1 LKGIYFCGYL
11 LENGKED
18 LWNQESWYRDEW
30 KNVTHEREKDK
41 NEITWIARVL
51 GKDSEGNL
59 ALIPASNN
67 ELVVTDVDKYL
78 PANKAY
84 FWISE
89 NENEATKNGI
99 KLLNKADF
107 DTATAIQSVVSKT
120 ATEKSGIYTLTGAR
134 VAEGNS
140 TEGLTKGIYIING
153 KKVVVR

>member
-1 LKGIYFCGYL
+1 M
-11 LENGKED
+11 
-18 LWNQESWYRDEW
+18 
-30 KNVTHEREKDK
+30 
-41 NEITWIARVL
+41 RVL
-51 GKDSEGNL
+51 GKDAEGNL
-59 ALIPASNN
+59 ALIPATNN
-67 ELVVTDVDKYL
+67 ELVVTDLGKYL

-84 FWISE
+84 FTISE
-89 NENEATKNGI
+89 KEAEATKNGI

-120 ATEKSGIYTLTGAR
+120 ATEKSGIYTLTGAK